1 MDWFD
6 SEAPKPWGGKVG
18 SKPKCFWNHL
28 PWRITGCRLCPLH
41 IFCPFFPGC
50 WFNPGWQLTTLRLP
64 ALPVPVLPILP
75 LGGNLLGHRL
85 SLLSGMDGN
94 HQGHPEHRLKKT
106 PATITLQKY
115 LKIRNT
121 MRITCV
127 GSGGRKSSRMWSMST
142 MVPANMANWILWDPG
157 TTAKR
162 LDRWLL
168 GWIWPGHL
176 RTMRH
181 RLVRLRRL
189 RSLGA
194 GSWTITMWK
203 LVSLIPSQYSIR
215 QSHRGAPRAAF
226 TATFKPFKRVLMH
239 CSWHLV
245 VELLDLFGAKKRKVM
260 RKQSLPQNKL
270 KL

>member
-1 MDWFD
+1 
-6 SEAPKPWGGKVG
+6 
-18 SKPKCFWNHL
+18 
-28 PWRITGCRLCPLH
+28 
-41 IFCPFFPGC
+41 
-50 WFNPGWQLTTLRLP
+50 
-64 ALPVPVLPILP
+64 
-75 LGGNLLGHRL
+75 
-85 SLLSGMDGN
+85 
-94 HQGHPEHRLKKT
+94 
-106 PATITLQKY
+106 
-115 LKIRNT
+115 

-127 GSGGRKSSRMWSMST
+127 ESGGPKSSRMWSMST

-181 RLVRLRRL
+181 HGLVRLRRL

-226 TATFKPFKRVLMH
+226 TATFKRVLNGIDALFKAP
-239 CSWHLV
+239 SSRV
-245 VELLDLFGAKKRKVM
+245 ADLFGAKKRKVM